1 MEAIIKLLTTI
12 MIFKNLLKEVM
23 KKQDLPKIIPIFPLS
38 NFIIFPDTTVP
49 LNVFEPRYIEMI
61 NDSMKKNKF
70 IGLIQPKKNNIDSD
84 LDLYKTGC
92 LGKII
97 NFKDTSDG
105 RFLIELNGLARF
117 KIIKE
122 IKNNKPYR
130 ECEISFEDYQIDLN
144 LQKEKLKFSDMEL
157 IFKNLKSLFEK
168 KGYVINWKSLENQN
182 LNETI
187 NALAMASP
195 FSLEEKQILLESKNL
210 EIRKNK
216 IAEILSTYNYDN
228 FENTTVQ

>member
-1 MEAIIKLLTTI
+1 
-12 MIFKNLLKEVM
+12 M
-23 KKQDLPKIIPIFPLS
+23 KKHNLPKVIPLFPLS

-49 LNVFEPRYIEMI
+49 LNIFEPRYIEMV
-61 NDSMKKNKF
+61 NDSMKTNKF
-70 IGLIQPKKNNIDSD
+70 IGLIQPKKNNINSI
-84 LDLYKTGC
+84 LDLHETGC
-92 LGKII
+92 MGVITS
-97 NFKDTSDG
+97 FKNTSDG
-105 RFLIELNGLARF
+105 RCLIDLNGLVRF

-122 IKNNKPYR
+122 IKNNKSYR
-130 ECEISFEDYQIDLN
+130 ECEISFEDYQDDLS
-144 LQKEKLKFSDMEL
+144 LKKEQLKFSDLEL
-157 IFKNLKSLFEK
+157 IFRDLKLLFEK
-168 KGYVINWKSLENQN
+168 KGYIINWKSLEKQN

-228 FENTTVQ
+228 FDNTTVQ